1 LELHVSALQELHI
14 VWILINF
21 LNGDLLIR
29 SDGVDDGGI
38 FGLLLRITFELF
50 LLVIFVLLFLTHFFG
65 GRIYGWIDLEKIKIY
80 LDYFLFF
87 GSDLTEIRESFDF
100 EKFCNIKKFKFK

>member
-1 LELHVSALQELHI
+1 
-14 VWILINF
+14 
-21 LNGDLLIR
+21 
-29 SDGVDDGGI
+29 
-38 FGLLLRITFELF
+38 
-50 LLVIFVLLFLTHFFG
+50 LTHFFG